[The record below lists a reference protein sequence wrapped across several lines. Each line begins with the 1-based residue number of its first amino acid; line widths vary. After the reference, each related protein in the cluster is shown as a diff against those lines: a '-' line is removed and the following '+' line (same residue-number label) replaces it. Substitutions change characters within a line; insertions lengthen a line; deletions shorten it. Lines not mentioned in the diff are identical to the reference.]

1 MSTNNALSNQL
12 QLMIQKAARSIAA
25 AKLHFEKGDYDFASS
40 RAYYSVF
47 YVMEAVLL
55 TKGLSFSKHGGVIGA
70 FNRYFVKARVFPK
83 EFSKLIS
90 RLFRERQDGDYQFDL
105 SIEEGDAEKDIQI
118 AEKILKAITDYLVQ
132 EGFVQLEED

>member
-1 MSTNNALSNQL
+1 
-12 QLMIQKAARSIAA
+12 MIQKAVRSIAA

-55 TKGLSFSKHGGVIGA
+55 TKDLSFSKHGGVIGA
-70 FNRYFVKARVFPK
+70 FNLYFVKTRVFPK

-105 SIEEGDAEKDIQI
+105 SIEEEDAEKDIQI

>member
-1 MSTNNALSNQL
+1 MSPNNVLSNQL
-12 QLMIQKAARSIAA
+12 QSMIQKAIRSIAA

-55 TKGLSFSKHGGVIGA
+55 TKDLSFSKHGGVIGA
-70 FNRYFVKARVFPK
+70 FNRYFVRTRVFPK

-105 SIEEGDAEKDIQI
+105 SI
-118 AEKILKAITDYLVQ
+118 
-132 EGFVQLEED
+132 

>member
-1 MSTNNALSNQL
+1 MNQNNDLSNQL
-12 QLMIQKAARSIAA
+12 QLMIQKAIRSIAS
-25 AKLHFEKGDYDFASS
+25 AKRDFEEGDYDFASS

-47 YVMEAVLL
+47 YGMEAVLL

-70 FNRYFVKARVFPK
+70 FNRYFVKTRVFPK

-105 SIEEGDAEKDIQI
+105 SIDEEDAEKDIQI
-118 AEKILKAITDYLVQ
+118 AEKILKAITDYLEQ
-132 EGFVQLEED
+132 EDFIQLE